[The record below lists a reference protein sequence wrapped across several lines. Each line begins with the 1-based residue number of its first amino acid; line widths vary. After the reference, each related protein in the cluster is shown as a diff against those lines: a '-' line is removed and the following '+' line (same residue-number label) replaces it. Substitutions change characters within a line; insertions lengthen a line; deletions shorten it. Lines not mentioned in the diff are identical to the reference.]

1 MVFPHPLTRTRKNLR
16 YKTETMPLADN
27 SSGIGI
33 GAVLTVCAFSNLANN
48 LKGFTKPLLKPN
60 EQLLEL

>member
-1 MVFPHPLTRTRKNLR
+1 
-16 YKTETMPLADN
+16 MPLADN
-27 SSGIGI
+27 SSGIGV